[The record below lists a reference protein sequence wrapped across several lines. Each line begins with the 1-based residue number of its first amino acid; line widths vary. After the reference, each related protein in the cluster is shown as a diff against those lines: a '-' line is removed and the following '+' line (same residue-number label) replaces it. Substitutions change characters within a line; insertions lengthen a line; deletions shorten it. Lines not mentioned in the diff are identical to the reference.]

1 MNATH
6 TTRKPAIETTI
17 AGGNLTLTFSDGRTL
32 DLDHTS
38 LSAEIKQAALI
49 HGLKQ
54 KLVDAAAISR
64 DPSTGRA
71 ATIETKYNA
80 VKEVYDRLLAGQWN
94 KNREAGTGGAGGLL
108 FRALVSLYPSKTPEQ
123 LREYLDGK
131 TPAEQAALR
140 KNPKIADAIATLRAT
155 SDGSDSDELLA
166 ELEQE

>member
-1 MNATH
+1 MSTTH

-17 AGGNLTLTFSDGRTL
+17 TTAGLVLTFSDGRTL
-32 DLDHTS
+32 DLDPTK
-38 LSAEIKQAALI
+38 LSADITAAAI
-49 HGLKQ
+49 MHGLKQ

-80 VKEVYDRLLAGQWN
+80 VREVYDRLLAGQWN
-94 KNREAGTGGAGGLL
+94 KNREAGSGGAGGLL
-108 FRALVSLYPSKTPEQ
+108 FRALVSLYPTKTPEQ

-155 SDGSDSDELLA
+155 SDGSDSDGLLA